1 VQHGSQNIEIGL
13 HFLGC
18 EDVVYLV
25 LQAVGDILGGLEVR
39 RLSGDVLND
48 TAHFGISS
56 GQGEAEIAITSCNL
70 LRVSQEQ
77 ERKTRGDSL
86 NYISNEIKL
95 LPWI

>member
-1 VQHGSQNIEIGL
+1 MQHGSQNIEIGL

-48 TAHFGISS
+48 TVDFGISS
-56 GQGEAEIAITSCNL
+56 GQAAAEIAIS
-70 LRVSQEQ
+70 S
-77 ERKTRGDSL
+77 S
-86 NYISNEIKL
+86 Y
-95 LPWI
+95 LP